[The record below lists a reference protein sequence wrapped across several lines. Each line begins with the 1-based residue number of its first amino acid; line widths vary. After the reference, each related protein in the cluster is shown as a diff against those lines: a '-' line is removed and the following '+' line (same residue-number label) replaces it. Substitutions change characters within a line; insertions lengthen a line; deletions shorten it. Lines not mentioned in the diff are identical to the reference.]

1 MFVNLKDLMRNRNE
15 ARKREYAAA
24 KNLQMVRNDK
34 EASRREKY
42 ASMQRLHES
51 QELAN
56 SFNKE
61 KNKRST
67 KKEKLK
73 TVVVGLSCAAVLTG
87 IAFGIDQYKR
97 QRRQPLVNSDY
108 SNVSRDNDDEKYQ
121 EPVTEAV
128 EEKVEDTKGSTS
140 SKTKAK
146 VKDEEKIETT
156 YQSNG
161 DVKNAK
167 TEVKSEEKWEK
178 QMSGTT
184 SVFIPA
190 KEILSNAWNLDAAVK
205 MGNVEFDDTYLDII
219 AAAKIDISTDVD
231 SVARKKYLK
240 IF

>member
-1 MFVNLKDLMRNRNE
+1 MFVNLKNLMRNRNE

-108 SNVSRDNDDEKYQ
+108 SNVSRDNDDGKYQ

-128 EEKVEDTKGSTS
+128 EEKVE
-140 SKTKAK
+140 
-146 VKDEEKIETT
+146 E
-156 YQSNG
+156 
-161 DVKNAK
+161 
-167 TEVKSEEKWEK
+167 
-178 QMSGTT
+178 
-184 SVFIPA
+184 SVREQVAVADNSAI
-190 KEILSNAWNLDAAVK
+190 DAL
-205 MGNVEFDDTYLDII
+205 F
-219 AAAKIDISTDVD
+219 S
-231 SVARKKYLK
+231 
-240 IF
+240 